1 MSATA
6 PKIVYTI
13 AFPKTH
19 MQTASQPRWI
29 SEFII
34 VGVGCF
40 LLALFLSALLD
51 PRIRLLHALQALI
64 YVAVF
69 VLARRSSAWG
79 YGAGFLIS
87 VFWNYINLWV
97 TSFIWAGAQQWWI
110 FLRTGHLHRPD
121 LAIALVAAIGH
132 FLLIIA
138 CLAGF
143 LRMRPRAK
151 QWIEFIVGGLLAIGY
166 FVLIIVTTGRQY
178 IPLLK
183 RVFHL

>member
-1 MSATA
+1 ME
-6 PKIVYTI
+6 
-13 AFPKTH
+13 PKT
-19 MQTASQPRWI
+19 SQPRWI
-29 SEFII
+29 SEFIL

-40 LLALFLSALLD
+40 LFALFLSAMFD

-64 YVAVF
+64 YIAVF
-69 VLARRSSAWG
+69 VLARRDSPWG
-79 YGAGFLIS
+79 FGAGCMIS
-87 VFWNYINLWV
+87 LLWNYMNLFV
-97 TSFIWAGAQQWWI
+97 TTFIWAGMQQWWI

-143 LRMRPRAK
+143 LRLHPRGR
-151 QWIEFIVGGLLAIGY
+151 QWIEFIVGGALAIGY
-166 FVLIIVTTGRQY
+166 FLLIIITTGRQY

-183 RVFHL
+183 RLFRI